1 VALIVKSR
9 TCTLALAVLLVRSGS
24 IEGGAAKTLPLPD
37 SWVDPT
43 VGVKTSVT
51 VAVPPPN
58 KVPIEHRTFEFAG
71 ELQLPG
77 ELEIDVNVA
86 PDVGRSA

>member
-1 VALIVKSR
+1 MVATQSTLIAH
-9 TCTLALAVLLVRSGS
+9 C
-24 IEGGAAKTLPLPD
+24 GASKVDREFLKTLPLPD

-51 VAVPPPN
+51 VAVPPLN

-71 ELQLPG
+71 EVQLPG